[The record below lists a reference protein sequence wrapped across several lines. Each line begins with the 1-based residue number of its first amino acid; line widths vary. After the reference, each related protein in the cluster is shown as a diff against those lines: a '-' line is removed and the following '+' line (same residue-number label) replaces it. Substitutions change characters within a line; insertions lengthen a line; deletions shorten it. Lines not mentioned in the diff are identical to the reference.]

1 MDSNELKRLLLN
13 LLRKGEVVEVDL
25 DKGLCRVQTGEL
37 TTQWV
42 PWFAFAA
49 GTTRDW
55 LPPVVGEQV
64 MVLCPGGEPAD
75 AVVLRGYFSD
85 DNPAPSNLPNLHTR
99 HYPDGA
105 VKQYDHEAHAFDLTL
120 PEGGTVNIISP
131 QAVVV
136 KTEAAQIE
144 AETFDVKTSQ
154 ATIDGPLTVKGP
166 FAFESGMTG
175 KGGEGAGKAMVID
188 GGAEFTKDVIAEG
201 KSVAHHS
208 HKEMGDGNNVGE
220 PI

>member
-13 LLRKGEVVEVDL
+13 LLRKGEVIALDL
-25 DKGLCRVQTGEL
+25 EKGLCRVQTGEL

-55 LPPVVGEQV
+55 LPPIVGEQV

-85 DNPAPSNLPNLHTR
+85 DHPAPSNLPNLHTR

-131 QAVVV
+131 QAVAV
-136 KTEAAQIE
+136 KAEAVTVDSPE
-144 AETFDVKTSQ
+144 STFTGAV
-154 ATIDGPLTVKGP
+154 IVKGP
-166 FAFESGMTG
+166 FTFESGMTG
-175 KGGEGAGKAMVID
+175 KGGAGGGKTMQID
-188 GGAEFTKDVIAEG
+188 GAADFTGEV
-201 KSVAHHS
+201 KSQGISLPDHDHI
-208 HKEMGDGNNVGE
+208 ELGDGQAVSK
-220 PI
+220 PR